1 MPTYDSSLHPDSHL
15 VSLLHAPLDHQGAI
29 KSPIYQSST
38 FCFPNA
44 AAMKRIFAIKN
55 GFEKFAAG
63 EEEPMVYGRWNHP
76 GLQTLEARLCVWDGA
91 EAALAFES
99 GMAAISSCW
108 LAILRPGDVILYSNP
123 VYGGSDAFIHQQ
135 LAAMQ
140 IVGVPFDANDSVE
153 TILARLQHTGRAEQ
167 VRVIHVET
175 PCNPHNLMIDLEVV
189 SSLKR
194 ALTTPEKE
202 VIITVDNTYYGP
214 VFQQPIKHGADI
226 VLYSATKYIGGHS
239 DVMAGA
245 CLGRKDLIDKIRSW
259 RTQLGGTASPFTCF
273 LLLRSLETLSLRM
286 EKSAQNAR
294 QLADWLHTHPKIS
307 RVYFP
312 ELAGES
318 DSINNQIFRKQ
329 CEGAGA
335 MIAFDIQGNEAAA
348 FRFLDSLKLI
358 RLAVSLGGTESLCTH
373 PATTSHAPLSPAD
386 RAKYGIGEAMIRF
399 SVGIE
404 HPADLQKDLAQA
416 LANI

>member
-1 MPTYDSSLHPDSHL
+1 MKNNRLHPDSEL
-15 VSLLHAPLDHQGAI
+15 VSLFHEASAHQGAI
-29 KSPIYQSST
+29 KVPIYQSST
-38 FCFPNA
+38 FSFENA

-55 GFEKFAAG
+55 GYAQFEADEKEA
-63 EEEPMVYGRWNHP
+63 MVYGRWNHP
-76 GLQTLEARLCVWDGA
+76 GLQTLEARLCVWDGG

-108 LAILRPGDVILYSNP
+108 LALLRPGDVILYSNP
-123 VYGGSDAFIHQQ
+123 LYGGSDAFIHNQ

-140 IVGVPFDANDSVE
+140 IDSVPFDANE
-153 TILARLQHTGRAEQ
+153 TAAEILERLQQNGLADRIKL
-167 VRVIHVET
+167 IHVET

-189 SSLKR
+189 KALKV
-194 ALTTPEKE
+194 ALSKAQKE
-202 VIITVDNTYYGP
+202 VIVTVDNTYYGP
-214 VFQQPIKHGADI
+214 VFQQPIKHGADL

-245 CLGRKDLIDKIRSW
+245 CIGRQDLIDKVRSW

-286 EKSAQNAR
+286 EKAAQNAR
-294 QLADWLHTHPKIS
+294 SLAAWLQKHPKVS
-307 RVYFP
+307 RVYYP
-312 ELAGES
+312 ELAGEENS
-318 DSINNQIFRKQ
+318 KNNQIFRKQ
-329 CEGAGA
+329 CAGPGA
-335 MIAFDIQGNEAAA
+335 MIAFDIHGDEAAA
-348 FRFLDSLKLI
+348 FRFLDNLQLI

-386 RAKYGIGEAMIRF
+386 RAKYGISEAMIRF

-404 HPADLQKDLAQA
+404 NAADLQQDLEQA
-416 LANI
+416 LSKV

>member
-1 MPTYDSSLHPDSHL
+1 LFHDP
-15 VSLLHAPLDHQGAI
+15 AQHQGAV
-29 KSPIYQSST
+29 KVPIYQSST

-55 GFEKFAAG
+55 GFEKFAVN

-76 GLQTLEARLCVWDGA
+76 GLQAVEARLCVWDGG

-108 LAILRPGDVILYSNP
+108 LALLRPGDFILYSNP

-140 IVGVPFDANDSVE
+140 IGCIPFDASE
-153 TILARLQHTGRAEQ
+153 TATDVLDRIQAAGLTAKIRL
-167 VRVIHVET
+167 VHVET
-175 PCNPHNLMIDLEVV
+175 PCNPHNLMIDLAVV
-189 SSLKR
+189 NQLKK
-194 ALTTPEKE
+194 ALSTPEKE
-202 VIITVDNTYYGP
+202 VLVTVDNTYYGP
-214 VFQQPIKHGADI
+214 VFQQPIKHGADL

-245 CLGRKDLIDKIRSW
+245 CIGRKELITIIRSW

-286 EKSAQNAR
+286 EKSANNAR
-294 QLADWLHTHPKIS
+294 KLAEWLHTHPKIS

-312 ELAGES
+312 ELSGEA
-318 DSINNQIFRKQ
+318 DTTNNQIFRKQ

-335 MIAFDIQGNEAAA
+335 MIAFDLKGDEAAA
-348 FRFLDSLKLI
+348 FRFLDALKLI

-373 PATTSHAPLSPAD
+373 PATTSHAPLSQAD
-386 RAKYGIGEAMIRF
+386 RLKYGIGETMIRF

-404 HPADLQKDLAQA
+404 HATDLQNDLSQA
-416 LANI
+416 LEKV

>member
-1 MPTYDSSLHPDSHL
+1 MTSSDLHPDSLL
-15 VSLLHAPLDHQGAI
+15 VALAHEASIHNGAV
-29 KSPIYQSST
+29 KVPIYQSST
-38 FCFPNA
+38 FSFPNA

-55 GFEKFAAG
+55 GRAQLAPG
-63 EEEPMVYGRWNHP
+63 EAEPMVYGRWNHP
-76 GLQTLEARLCVWDGA
+76 GLMTLEARLCVWDGG

-108 LAILRPGDVILYSNP
+108 LALLRPGDVILYSNP
-123 VYGGSDAFIHQQ
+123 LYGGSDAFIHQQ

-140 IVGVPFDANDSVE
+140 IGCLPFDASESADE
-153 TILARLQHTGRAEQ
+153 ILERIKYAGLTDKIK
-167 VRVIHVET
+167 VIHAET

-189 SSLKR
+189 AKLKKGLST
-194 ALTTPEKE
+194 AENE
-202 VIITVDNTYYGP
+202 VIVTVDNTYYGP
-214 VFQQPIKHGADI
+214 LFQQPIKHGADL

-245 CLGRKDLIDKIRSW
+245 CIGRSDLIAKIRSW
-259 RTQLGGTASPFTCF
+259 RSQLGGTASPFTCF

-286 EKSAQNAR
+286 EKSASNAGI
-294 QLADWLHTHPKIS
+294 LADWLLTHAKVK

-312 ELAGES
+312 ELAGEEGS
-318 DSINNQIFRKQ
+318 RNNQIFRKQ

-335 MIAFDIQGNEAAA
+335 MIAFDLIGDEAAA
-348 FRFLDSLKLI
+348 FRFLDALSLI

-373 PATTSHAPLSPAD
+373 PATTSHAPLSEED
-386 RAKYGIGEAMIRF
+386 RSKYGIGPAMIRF

-404 HPADLQKDLAQA
+404 HVADLQKDLQQA
-416 LANI
+416 LEKV